1 MNNLLLIIAIISSI
15 LGFGLLGTYLYLDY
29 KRKQEKSFI
38 IIGLGLLAFYFFGG
52 SMFLVLAILLFLL
65 LFLKGC

>member
-1 MNNLLLIIAIISSI
+1 MNNLLIIAIISLIIGS
-15 LGFGLLGTYLYLDY
+15 GLLGRYLYLDY
-29 KRKQEKSFI
+29 KRKNEKSFI

-52 SMFLVLAILLFLL
+52 SMFLILAILLFLL